1 MTEDGIALDPKR
13 KARQEAVR
21 SRIRELAGDVQSLGT
36 LRRQAADLSMEF
48 GDYGVVIAIDK
59 ATNGDWMPPAV
70 RYKYAQFFTHWAVL
84 AITKLADSHRE
95 STSIPILVRRLRSLH
110 LEGEMRRDR
119 WVERIVGMTR
129 WREARDAEEQER
141 YEQWVAAG
149 GGPMWSR
156 VGPGEQADR
165 LNELWNLLTGRE
177 RGSDGRGDNV
187 EEWILKSAVRPL
199 ECSQITVVREWRDM
213 AVAHQDVRQTRVG
226 AAGYVVF
233 PIRTL
238 VRAYWAVMKAAHR
251 VLLLADGGGLHGLA
265 ATPQISVAEALS
277 GGRLDP
283 GEVEII
289 DDRLLAHSGR
299 WDGLLQQAEQRW
311 YQELRETR
319 RKGAAEK

>member
-1 MTEDGIALDPKR
+1 
-13 KARQEAVR
+13 
-21 SRIRELAGDVQSLGT
+21 
-36 LRRQAADLSMEF
+36 MEF

-59 ATNGDWMPPAV
+59 ATNGAWMPPAV

-84 AITKLADSHRE
+84 AITKLADSHPE

-110 LEGEMRRDR
+110 VEGEMRRDR
-119 WVERIVGMTR
+119 WIERIVGMTR

-141 YEQWVAAG
+141 FEQWVAAG

-156 VGPGEQADR
+156 IGPGEQADR
-165 LNELWNLLTGRE
+165 LNDLWNLLTGRE

-199 ECSQITVVREWRDM
+199 ACSQITVVREWRDM
-213 AVAHQDVRQTRVG
+213 AVAHQDVRQTRAG
-226 AAGYVVF
+226 EAGYVVF

-238 VRAYWAVMKAAHR
+238 VRAYWAVMKATHR
-251 VLLLADGGGLHGLA
+251 VLLLADGRGLHGLA

-299 WDGLLQQAEQRW
+299 WDGLLRQAELRW
-311 YQELRETR
+311 YQELREMR